1 MKTLTGRSLDFKTKT
16 GNRYWWFNNI
26 QQNYIPPIFSTL
38 TDAEWNLIEEWFRE
52 TDSRYTAAEA
62 SVPVLSVLQALVL
75 GSNLTNV
82 VQLGHFEGF
91 STLLFGFMMRQMGF
105 KKSIFTVDIDPVVSE
120 RTQYWVNRANLQEYV
135 NVVVSNS
142 SAPHLPAEAKNYF
155 KNDINLVFIDSSHQ
169 YAHTL
174 EELDLWYPNVK
185 DHGLIA
191 LHDVSEF
198 AIQFDSTQKGG
209 VNKAIKEWSQ
219 TRNIPVFILN
229 SKVGA
234 PGHNSGFHDLAYK
247 DGCGLG
253 LIQKN

>member
-1 MKTLTGRSLDFKTKT
+1 MKTLTGRSLDFKAKT
-16 GNRYWWFNNI
+16 TNRYWWFTNI
-26 QQNYIPPIFSTL
+26 KQNYIPPVFSTL
-38 TDAEWNLIEEWFRE
+38 SDAEWNLVEEWFRE
-52 TDSRYTAAEA
+52 TDSRSTAAEA
-62 SVPVLSVLQALVL
+62 SVPVLSMLQAFVL
-75 GSNLTNV
+75 GSNITNI

-91 STLLFGFMMRQMGF
+91 STLLLGFMMRQMGF

-135 NVVVSNS
+135 KVVVSNS
-142 SAPHLPAEAKNYF
+142 SAPNLPADARTYF
-155 KNDINLVFIDSSHQ
+155 NSDLNFVFIDSSHQ

-174 EELDLWYPNVK
+174 EELDLWYPSLT

-198 AIQFDSTQKGG
+198 ASQYDATLKGG
-209 VNKAIKEWSQ
+209 VSKAIKEWSQ

-229 SKVGA
+229 GKVGA
-234 PGHNSGFHDLAYK
+234 PGHKAGFHDLTYK